1 MTDVRLR
8 EIRAHEGSQAR
19 AWEELVYQIRP
30 PVGPGHIETR
40 KTRAPDG
47 GVEWYEL
54 YEDGHHEGFQAKF
67 NESLKDALG
76 GMLESVKAVAAKRPE
91 MTHLTFIVPY
101 DFTDA
106 SSAKSKSDQD
116 RWVDA
121 VEGWKLRIDGAD
133 RLTFGVIRAGD
144 VLDTLL
150 LPKHAGRRA
159 FWFGQLEL
167 TSDWLSVR
175 WGEAR
180 SVAGDRYTPQ
190 ADTVTDIQIAIDA
203 VCAARP
209 FLGHVDA
216 VIKATLVAFRHDL
229 GAWGENHGAVE
240 DHLATLETIREGVLQ
255 SSVDI
260 DFTAIASVAAELV
273 ALAHAPMS
281 GGADYERR
289 NLDRALSAA
298 LALEALAGDRPAE
311 LYQRRMVAI
320 EGRSGQG
327 KTHTLLQA
335 TKQMIDA
342 GVPAIVIMGQRV
354 RDANWWPAFS
364 GVLGGLPGTSDE
376 FLQALDSLAE
386 ASSCR
391 AVIVIDALNEAQRP
405 RMWRDELP
413 ALIAQLKPFSHISL
427 IVSYRT
433 DYREVIAP
441 PFDLPTTIHPGLAG
455 HESEA
460 LAAYCS
466 LFGIS
471 VPVHASL
478 DSSFANPLFLRMYC
492 TVAVGG
498 LGSEAALP
506 TRSSLFARFAEMQ
519 CRRVNDHLQL
529 PPTSTVAADALA
541 LMADCLLDNDGQ
553 SVLRSEVEPQIDAIL
568 PGRDWPDTLFHR
580 LISEGLLEVRPDY
593 NGAESVSFPF
603 QAYSEQMLAAR
614 VLELTTTTDVP
625 RAIAERLRD
634 QDWLWPAMSVLL
646 PEAYDVELVDLLPD
660 CADDFLM
667 VESMRESLV
676 GRKQTSFGLRA
687 LSLLDGGLSLEGADW
702 VETVLTLASQVGHPA
717 NSDWLH
723 QLLVAQT
730 MADRDATWSID
741 AFQTEDRSAA
751 FLRLAAWADAYAP
764 AATHEQVRLVAVAFM
779 WLLTSPNRFLRD
791 RASKSLVSLLTQYL
805 VVAEPLIAAARDVD
819 DPYVQER
826 ILTCVY
832 GAVMV
837 GGDRDH
843 KAVAVVVNA
852 LEHWLDEGLPIHVLA
867 RDSARG
873 TIAWAHSRGVANEE
887 LLEQFSPPY
896 GAAGPDEPPTVDEL
910 EERHGLTRDENGE
923 IVDWRAESIL
933 QSCLT
938 WLGDFNKY
946 VVKSDVGF
954 FSRYPLSGPPPKQG
968 DRSPDSEIEA
978 DWAGRWIAHRAL
990 ALGWTSERFA
1000 DFENS
1005 HELRKGRESHKAERF
1020 GKKYQWI
1027 AHHELLARLADNF
1040 HPSYETW
1047 NPNPMIYQGPWP
1059 WYGRDFDPSLPPSA
1073 RNGETAVC
1081 KVEGGEGGEWASLTS
1096 PSMDRSHRAEEWVK
1110 DVSDFPTPAMMFA
1123 PTDGRESGWIALQRY
1138 STWDRSNAQRRGTTK
1153 RELDVFFLQFSWLV
1167 PRGQGKALYD
1177 YLVNRGLAGREMP
1190 DWTRTHTQYLGEQ
1203 NWAPIVYTGTSVVDD
1218 HDVPAGVR
1226 DLGLQV
1232 RPAVEQ
1238 YVWEGNTLDCSLDES
1253 VNFYTPTAELLG
1265 YARWVGHRAEW
1276 RFGNTVVAK
1285 ALRINDAENGQDVLL
1300 ADRTWLEGRL
1310 RELGAELVVGTL
1322 SEKHARLDEDDDR
1335 KMAFSDVWYVARM
1348 SPDEALCMEG
1358 PLIKVR

>member
-1 MTDVRLR
+1 MTDVRLH
-8 EIRAHEGSQAR
+8 EIRAYEGSQAR
-19 AWEELVYQIRP
+19 AWEELAYQIRP

-67 NESLKDALG
+67 NDSLKDALG
-76 GMLESVKAVAAKRPE
+76 GMRESVRAVAAKRPE

-101 DFTDA
+101 DFTDGA
-106 SSAKSKSDQD
+106 SPSSKSDQD
-116 RWVDA
+116 RWTDA
-121 VEGWKLRIDGAD
+121 VEGWKKGVDGAD

-144 VLDTLL
+144 VLDVLS

-159 FWFGQLEL
+159 FWFGRLEL
-167 TSDWLSVR
+167 TSDWLTAR
-175 WGEAR
+175 WNEAR

-190 ADTVTDIQIAIDA
+190 ADTMSDIQIAIDA

-209 FLGHVDA
+209 FLRQVDA
-216 VIKATLVAFRHDL
+216 AIKAALVAFRHDR
-229 GAWGENHGAVE
+229 GAWGENREMIE
-240 DHLATLETIREGVLQ
+240 DRLATLETIHKGVQQ
-255 SSVDI
+255 SAFDI
-260 DFTAIASVAAELV
+260 DFTVIANISAELV
-273 ALAHAPMS
+273 ALAQEQRRAS
-281 GGADYERR
+281 ADYEWRS
-289 NLDRALSAA
+289 LDHAVSAA
-298 LALEALAGDRPAE
+298 LALETFARDQPAA

-327 KTHTLLQA
+327 KTHTLLRA
-335 TKQMIDA
+335 TKQMIDG

-354 RDANWWPAFS
+354 KDANWWPAFS

-391 AVIVIDALNEAQRP
+391 AVIVVDALNEAQRP
-405 RMWRDELP
+405 RMWRDELS
-413 ALIAQLKPFSHISL
+413 ALVAQLKPFSHISL

-433 DYREVIAP
+433 DYRDVIAP
-441 PFDLPTTIHPGLAG
+441 PLDLPTATHPGLAG

-492 TVAVGG
+492 TVAAGG
-498 LGSEAALP
+498 LGDDSALP
-506 TRSSLFARFAEMQ
+506 TRSSLFTRFAEMQ
-519 CRRVNDHLQL
+519 SRRVHDHLQL
-529 PPTSTVAADALA
+529 PPTSAAATKALA
-541 LMADCLLDNDGQ
+541 LMADRLLANGGQ

-568 PGRDWPDTLFHR
+568 PGRAWPDTLFHR

-593 NGAESVSFPF
+593 DGAESVSFPF

-614 VLELTTTTDVP
+614 LLELTTAADVP
-625 RAIAERLRD
+625 RAIAKRLGD
-634 QDWLWPAMSVLL
+634 QDWLWSPMSLLL
-646 PEAYDVELVDLLPD
+646 PEAYDVELIDLLPD
-660 CADDFLM
+660 RADDFLM

-676 GRKQTSFGLRA
+676 GRKQGSFGARA
-687 LSLLDGGLSLEGADW
+687 LDLLGGGLALDGADW
-702 VETVLTLASQVGHPA
+702 VDTVLTLASQVGHPA

-723 QLLVAQT
+723 QVLSAQT

-751 FLRLAAWADAYAP
+751 FVRLAAWADAHAP
-764 AATHEQVRLVAVAFM
+764 AATPEQVRLVAVAFM

-791 RASKSLVSLLTQYL
+791 RASKSLVSLLVRYL

-826 ILTCVY
+826 VLTCVY

-837 GGDRDH
+837 GGDNDH
-843 KAVAVVVNA
+843 QAVALVVNA
-852 LEHWLDEGLPIHVLA
+852 LKRWLDEGLPIHVLA

-873 TIAWAHSRGVANEE
+873 TIAWAHSRGVANDD

-896 GAAGPDEPPTVDEL
+896 GAGAPDEPPTANEL
-910 EERHGLTRDENGE
+910 EERYGATWSDNGE
-923 IVDWRAESIL
+923 IVDWRAGAIL
-933 QSCLT
+933 LSCLD

-954 FSRYPLSGPPPKQG
+954 FSRYPLSGPPPRQD
-968 DRSPDSEIEA
+968 DRGPDSEIEA

-990 ALGWTSERFA
+990 ALGWTPERFA
-1000 DFENS
+1000 DFESS
-1005 HELRKGRESHKAERF
+1005 HDLRRGRDGHKAERF

-1040 HPSYETW
+1040 HPAHETW
-1047 NPNPMIYQGPWP
+1047 NPDPMIYQGPWP
-1059 WYGRDFDPSLPPSA
+1059 WYGRDFDPSLPPSV
-1073 RNGETAVC
+1073 RSGESAIC
-1081 KVEGGEGGEWASLTS
+1081 KVEGSEGEEWASLPS
-1096 PSMDRSHRAEEWVK
+1096 PSMDRLLLAEEWVK
-1110 DVSDFPTPAMMFA
+1110 DVSDFPTPATMFA
-1123 PTDGRESGWIALQRY
+1123 PTDSMGNGWIALQRY
-1138 STWDRSNAQRRGTTK
+1138 STWDRRNAQRRGITK

-1167 PRGQGKALYD
+1167 PRGQGRTVYD
-1177 YLVNRGLAGREMP
+1177 YLVDRGLAGREMP
-1190 DWTRTHTQYLGEQ
+1190 DWKRTHTQYLGEQ
-1203 NWAPIVYTGTSVVDD
+1203 NWAPIVSTGSSTVDD
-1218 HDVPAGVR
+1218 HEIPAGLR

-1238 YVWEGNTLDCSLDES
+1238 YVWEGSTLDCSLDES

-1265 YARWVGHRAEW
+1265 DARWVGHHAEW
-1276 RFGNTVVAK
+1276 QVGNTVVAK
-1285 ALRINDAENGQDVLL
+1285 ALRIDDAENGQDILL
-1300 ADRTWLEGRL
+1300 ADPTWLEGRL
-1310 RELGAELVVGTL
+1310 RELGVELVIGTL
-1322 SEKHARLDEDDDR
+1322 SEKHALLDEDDDR
-1335 KMAFSDVWYVARM
+1335 NMAFSDVWYVARM
-1348 SPDEALCMEG
+1348 CPAETLDAVG